1 MAALQTIRN
10 RGGILVSVII
20 GLALLAFI
28 LNDAFSSSSSI
39 FSSDRN
45 QVGEI
50 AGEGISVMEFQER
63 VNKNEEM
70 VKSMNGLASLNEEQ
84 QTMLRNNTWQQ
95 LVMEKLMNREY
106 EEAGIEVSGDELY
119 DITLGNNMSP
129 SVRQLFADPNTGDVD
144 IARAREII
152 KTLLE
157 APDNNP
163 QKAYWLNLEEEISNT
178 RKMAK
183 YNALLAK
190 ALYITDPQANE
201 NVAGN
206 AAKSDISYVVKNYST
221 IEDSTI
227 SVSNSE
233 IKEYYNKHQK
243 RFEQPESR
251 RIVYV
256 NFDIEPSGEDFAD
269 TEKAVAELV
278 EEFAASEEPL
288 EFVNLASDQRA
299 DHNYYRK
306 DEIQNENVASHLT
319 AKANRGSVY
328 GPYLEN
334 NAYKISRIAHV
345 RMLPDSVRARHI
357 LIRPENNNYAAAKA
371 KADSL
376 ADLLKKGAN
385 FERLAQANSSD
396 QTSAINGGD
405 LGWFNAKTMV
415 QPFSDTVFF
424 AKKNDIKV
432 VVTQFGAHVVQVTD
446 RAKPV
451 EKFQLATIE
460 KEVIPSNKTTNLIYN
475 DARSFATGI
484 KTLADFNQKAEETGR
499 TKRFATV
506 DKNEK
511 SVAGMDN
518 AREMIRQTY
527 LAETPEKVVTTT
539 DGSTIF
545 ENGNKY
551 TVAVLTEINEEGV
564 SPINS
569 VASNIRR
576 ILVQK
581 KKAEML
587 KKELEAAKGGSESL
601 LSLAQKTGLEVQEA
615 NEISFNSFQVPGAGI
630 EPKVIAAAAALEQGQ
645 ISAPIEGNQG
655 VFVIMVNNRTIDETT
670 PEMLEQGKQAL
681 QQASMYRANYQAM
694 QSILKNGEVKD
705 QRYKF
710 Y

>member
-1 MAALQTIRN
+1 
-10 RGGILVSVII
+10 
-20 GLALLAFI
+20 
-28 LNDAFSSSSSI
+28 
-39 FSSDRN
+39 
-45 QVGEI
+45 
-50 AGEGISVMEFQER
+50 
-63 VNKNEEM
+63 
-70 VKSMNGLASLNEEQ
+70 
-84 QTMLRNNTWQQ
+84 
-95 LVMEKLMNREY
+95 
-106 EEAGIEVSGDELY
+106 
-119 DITLGNNMSP
+119 
-129 SVRQLFADPNTGDVD
+129 
-144 IARAREII
+144 
-152 KTLLE
+152 
-157 APDNNP
+157 
-163 QKAYWLNLEEEISNT
+163 
-178 RKMAK
+178 
-183 YNALLAK
+183 
-190 ALYITDPQANE
+190 
-201 NVAGN
+201 
-206 AAKSDISYVVKNYST
+206 
-221 IEDSTI
+221 
-227 SVSNSE
+227 
-233 IKEYYNKHQK
+233 
-243 RFEQPESR
+243 
-251 RIVYV
+251 
-256 NFDIEPSGEDFAD
+256 
-269 TEKAVAELV
+269 
-278 EEFAASEEPL
+278 
-288 EFVNLASDQRA
+288 
-299 DHNYYRK
+299 
-306 DEIQNENVASHLT
+306 
-319 AKANRGSVY
+319 
-328 GPYLEN
+328 
-334 NAYKISRIAHV
+334 
-345 RMLPDSVRARHI
+345 
-357 LIRPENNNYAAAKA
+357 
-371 KADSL
+371 
-376 ADLLKKGAN
+376 

-506 DKNEK
+506 DKNDK

-518 AREMIRQTY
+518 AREMIRQIY

-564 SPINS
+564 SPVNS

-655 VFVIMVNNRTIDETT
+655 VFVIMVNNRAIDETT

>member
-299 DHNYYRK
+299 DYNYYRK

-357 LIRPENNNYAAAKA
+357 LIRP
-371 KADSL
+371 
-376 ADLLKKGAN
+376 
-385 FERLAQANSSD
+385 
-396 QTSAINGGD
+396 
-405 LGWFNAKTMV
+405 
-415 QPFSDTVFF
+415 
-424 AKKNDIKV
+424 
-432 VVTQFGAHVVQVTD
+432 
-446 RAKPV
+446 
-451 EKFQLATIE
+451 
-460 KEVIPSNKTTNLIYN
+460 
-475 DARSFATGI
+475 
-484 KTLADFNQKAEETGR
+484 
-499 TKRFATV
+499 
-506 DKNEK
+506 
-511 SVAGMDN
+511 
-518 AREMIRQTY
+518 
-527 LAETPEKVVTTT
+527 
-539 DGSTIF
+539 
-545 ENGNKY
+545 
-551 TVAVLTEINEEGV
+551 
-564 SPINS
+564 
-569 VASNIRR
+569 
-576 ILVQK
+576 
-581 KKAEML
+581 
-587 KKELEAAKGGSESL
+587 
-601 LSLAQKTGLEVQEA
+601 
-615 NEISFNSFQVPGAGI
+615 
-630 EPKVIAAAAALEQGQ
+630 
-645 ISAPIEGNQG
+645 
-655 VFVIMVNNRTIDETT
+655 
-670 PEMLEQGKQAL
+670 
-681 QQASMYRANYQAM
+681 
-694 QSILKNGEVKD
+694 
-705 QRYKF
+705 
-710 Y
+710 